1 MKRKTKHYKR
11 KKDGSMSHRGHDDFM
26 LKSGKLLIGA
36 VVVTSIAKNLN
47 KVV

>member
-1 MKRKTKHYKR
+1 MKRKIKHYKR
-11 KKDGSMSHRGHDDFM
+11 KKDDDFM
-26 LKSGKLLIGA
+26 MKSGKLLIGA